1 MAGIDEGLVAAALAG
16 DILAGLALIGSGG
29 GVHAYRGQGLGGIV
43 AGGHGVVARADGVLA
58 GGDVVK
64 GDVLDVGA
72 FLGDHDQVVLEHVDA
87 GGRVDVALLHGSVHG
102 ALRGADQQI
111 GVGAGAQHLV
121 KLAGCLVLRVGEG
134 HVVMA
139 VGGVGGLNLFHC
151 LGQGVGRE
159 YLQLDLLLVVVGGL
173 FGGRIV
179 LLLGGAAVGRAA
191 GQSEGAHHRERAYGR
206 DHDAKLLLHV
216 FPFFCD
222 EITPFVR
229 NGE

>member
-1 MAGIDEGLVAAALAG
+1 MAI
-16 DILAGLALIGSGG
+16 
-29 GVHAYRGQGLGGIV
+29 
-43 AGGHGVVARADGVLA
+43 
-58 GGDVVK
+58 GDV
-64 GDVLDVGA
+64 
-72 FLGDHDQVVLEHVDA
+72 
-87 GGRVDVALLHGSVHG
+87 GS
-102 ALRGADQQI
+102 
-111 GVGAGAQHLV
+111 
-121 KLAGCLVLRVGEG
+121 
-134 HVVMA
+134 
-139 VGGVGGLNLFHC
+139 LNLFHC

-229 NGE
+229 NGEQFVAGWYIILTLVC